1 MNEISALEL
10 KEKMTHTD
18 ASFLVIDVREQME
31 FHTYNIGGLH
41 IPLGKLQEAL
51 EDLPEDIDLEI
62 IVICQKGIRSKT
74 AQTILMNA
82 GYKNVKNLKGG
93 LSTFAR
99 I

>member
-1 MNEISALEL
+1 MNEISAQEL
-10 KEKMTHTD
+10 KLKITNAD
-18 ASFLVIDVREQME
+18 ASFLLIDVREKIE

-51 EDLPEDIDLEI
+51 EELPENVEQEI
-62 IVICQKGIRSKT
+62 IVVCQKGIRSKT
-74 AQTILMNA
+74 AQTILMQA